1 MHTPAAHAAEHT
13 RLIARR
19 APPPLRPPSF
29 RFQLEGDPFDA
40 LFVSPLRRARQTAA
54 CVWGGRAGAAAVLPA
69 LREVDLYSLQGV
81 FKAEASER
89 PGAAAALAAWRA
101 DPAAFALDGHAP
113 VRELWHRASRAWR
126 DVLTAGAHD
135 NDNGDHD
142 DAAAQGAPPRA
153 TLLVR
158 SRAPAACAACGTVR

>member
-1 MHTPAAHAAEHT
+1 
-13 RLIARR
+13 
-19 APPPLRPPSF
+19 
-29 RFQLEGDPFDA
+29 
-40 LFVSPLRRARQTAA
+40 VSPLRRARQTAA
-54 CVWGGRAGAAAVLPA
+54 CVWGGRPGAPAVLPA

-81 FKAEASER
+81 FKAAASER

-126 DVLTAGAHD
+126 DVLAAGDA
-135 NDNGDHD
+135 D
-142 DAAAQGAPPRA
+142 DAAAAAAGAPTKA

-158 SRAPAACAACGTVR
+158 SPCIRVCAVMPQCADARGVARRWRTTR